1 MMEYKHSVSLDVDK
15 CKGCTH
21 CLKRCPTE
29 AIRIREGKA
38 RIHSQRC
45 IDCGECIRVCPY
57 KAKKATHDS
66 LEAMEQFRYKVALP
80 APSLYGQFDHLSD
93 IDFVLQGLLDMGF
106 DEVYEVSKAAELV
119 SGYTRQ
125 YLRREGL
132 KKPVISSAC
141 PVIVRLISMR
151 FPYLCENVLPILPPI
166 EIAGKLAKE
175 KALSEHP
182 ELAAEEIGICFI
194 SPCPAKV
201 SYVKNSFA
209 GQKSNIDLV
218 LSISDVYFPLVSHMN
233 KIIVPEVSTDSG
245 MVGVSWAVAGGEST
259 AVFNDRYLAADG
271 IENVIRVLDQI
282 ENADFPE
289 LEFVEL
295 NACDGGCVGGVMTVA
310 NPYIAKARI
319 QSLKRYLPVSPNL
332 HPGDGDIPGEAAMPP
347 VEYAPASPLS
357 KDRKEAMR
365 MMADIQDIRKELPD
379 LDCGSCGAPTCAA
392 FAEDIVRGEACA
404 DECVVFMRMI
414 FHDYIEKRKD
424 AAQVKEALRTQPHSK
439 DIRPKC
445 EDG

>member
-1 MMEYKHSVSLDVDK
+1 MEYKHSVSLDVDK

-38 RIHSQRC
+38 RIRSQRC

-66 LEAMEQFRYKVALP
+66 LEAMGQFRYKVALP

-151 FPYLCENVLPILPPI
+151 FPYLCENVLPILPPV
-166 EIAGKLAKE
+166 EIAGKLARE
-175 KALSEHP
+175 KVLREHP
-182 ELAAEEIGICFI
+182 ELTAEEIGICFI

-233 KIIVPEVSTDSG
+233 KIIVPQTSTDSG

-259 AVFNDRYLAADG
+259 AGFNDRYLAADG

-295 NACDGGCVGGVMTVA
+295 NACDGGCVGGGMTVA

-332 HPGDGDIPGEAAMPP
+332 HPGEGDVPEEAVMPP

-357 KDRKEAMR
+357 QDRKEAMR
-365 MMADIQDIRKELPD
+365 MMADIQDIRKDLPD

-392 FAEDIVRGEACA
+392 FAEDIVRGEACT
-404 DECVVFMRMI
+404 DECVVFMRMV

-424 AAQVKEALRTQPHSK
+424 AAQVKEVLRTQPCGEDTH
-439 DIRPKC
+439 PKP
-445 EDG
+445 ENG

>member
-1 MMEYKHSVSLDVDK
+1 
-15 CKGCTH
+15 
-21 CLKRCPTE
+21 
-29 AIRIREGKA
+29 
-38 RIHSQRC
+38 
-45 IDCGECIRVCPY
+45 
-57 KAKKATHDS
+57 
-66 LEAMEQFRYKVALP
+66 
-80 APSLYGQFDHLSD
+80 
-93 IDFVLQGLLDMGF
+93 
-106 DEVYEVSKAAELV
+106 
-119 SGYTRQ
+119 
-125 YLRREGL
+125 
-132 KKPVISSAC
+132 
-141 PVIVRLISMR
+141 
-151 FPYLCENVLPILPPI
+151 
-166 EIAGKLAKE
+166 
-175 KALSEHP
+175 
-182 ELAAEEIGICFI
+182 
-194 SPCPAKV
+194 
-201 SYVKNSFA
+201 
-209 GQKSNIDLV
+209 
-218 LSISDVYFPLVSHMN
+218 
-233 KIIVPEVSTDSG
+233 
-245 MVGVSWAVAGGEST
+245 
-259 AVFNDRYLAADG
+259 
-271 IENVIRVLDQI
+271 
-282 ENADFPE
+282 
-289 LEFVEL
+289 
-295 NACDGGCVGGVMTVA
+295 MTVA